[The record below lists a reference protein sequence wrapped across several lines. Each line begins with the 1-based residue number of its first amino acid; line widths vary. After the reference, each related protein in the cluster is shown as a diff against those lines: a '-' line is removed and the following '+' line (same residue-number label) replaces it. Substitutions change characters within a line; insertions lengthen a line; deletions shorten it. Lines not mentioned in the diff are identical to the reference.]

1 MRHLTKI
8 VSVVGARP
16 NFMKIAPIIEQLKIK
31 NKDLKA
37 ELKHVLVHTGQ
48 HYDEEMSKSFFE
60 DLNLP
65 KPDINLGVGSASH
78 AVQTAKIMIEFEKV
92 CLRERPDLII
102 VVGDVNST
110 IACALVAS
118 KLGIKIAH
126 IEAGLRSFDR
136 AMPEEI
142 NRVLTD
148 AISDY
153 LFTTCEDANENLRK
167 EGIPEE
173 KIYFVG
179 NVMID
184 TLLRYKERAKKSK
197 ILEKLGLN
205 KDLQVR
211 SYALLTLHRPS
222 NVDNRETFINILK
235 ALKNV
240 SKKIPI
246 IFPAHPR
253 TQRQIKSFGLEK
265 YFNFVNIESNSCVN
279 IENSIN
285 LLDPL
290 SYLDFLNLMANAKF
304 VLTDSGGIQEE
315 TTILNIPCLTLRENT
330 ERPVTLKEGTNTIVG
345 SNPEKI
351 ISKSMDILNGKKKI
365 GRIPKLWDGKAA
377 ERIINILIEKL

>member
-31 NKDLKA
+31 NKNLKA

-184 TLLRYKERAKKSK
+184 TLLRYKERAKKSN

-235 ALKNV
+235 ALKDV
-240 SKKIPI
+240 SEKIPI